1 MMNYVPLREIV
12 DDFIMTLD
20 TDDYVSGASDLAIR
34 NFALRGIR
42 EIGFDVIPK
51 IKSLK
56 LAVTA
61 QDEVV
66 IPDDFTDMI
75 KLGVVHSD
83 GNVYV
88 FGENKHINM
97 SRSINNPATQ
107 QVFNTGPLD
116 IDENEIDD
124 RSDDKGPT
132 AGFGTSNAGSNNN
145 FDSYIFRNYIYENQV
160 GRLYGMG
167 GGHLHGEYRINLDRN
182 RIELS
187 TNNEFTEVVMEYI
200 ADEAR
205 SSDPMVHV
213 YAEEAL
219 RSYMYYKLCE
229 RKSTV
234 PANEKS
240 RARAE
245 YYNERRKA
253 RARIN
258 NFTKEEALK
267 VIRKNYKQSPKH

>member
-42 EIGFDVIPK
+42 EIGFDVVPK

-56 LAVTA
+56 LSVTA

-66 IPDDFTDMI
+66 IPDDFVDMI

-88 FGENKHINM
+88 FGENKNINM

-107 QVFNTGPLD
+107 QVFNSGPLD
-116 IDENEIDD
+116 IAENEIDD

-132 AGFGTSNAGSNNN
+132 SGFGTSNSGSNNN

-167 GGHLHGEYRINLDRN
+167 GGHLHGEYRVNLDRN

-187 TNNEFTEVVMEYI
+187 TNNDFTEVVMEYI

-213 YAEEAL
+213 YAEETL
-219 RSYMYYKLCE
+219 RSYIYYKLCE

-234 PANEKS
+234 PANEKA

-245 YYNERRKA
+245 FYNERRKA
-253 RARIN
+253 KARIS
-258 NFTKEEALK
+258 NFTKEEAMK
-267 VIRKNYKQSPKH
+267 VIRKNYKQSPKY

>member
-1 MMNYVPLREIV
+1 MRYVPLREIV

-42 EIGFDVIPK
+42 EIGFDVVPK
-51 IKSLK
+51 VKSLK
-56 LAVTA
+56 INVSAADDFAL
-61 QDEVV
+61 
-66 IPDDFTDMI
+66 PDDYVDII

-88 FGENKHINM
+88 FGQNKNINM
-97 SRSINNPATQ
+97 SRSIANPVSQ
-107 QVFNTGPLD
+107 QNFNAGPLD
-116 IDENEIDD
+116 IAENAIDD
-124 RSDDKGPT
+124 RVDDQGPT
-132 AGFGTSNAGSNNN
+132 TGFGSQNQAANNN

-160 GRLYGMG
+160 GRLYGLG
-167 GGHLHGEYRINLDRN
+167 GGHLHGEYRINLDMN

-187 TNNEFTEVVMEYI
+187 TNNDFTQVVLEYI

-205 SSDPMVHV
+205 NSDPMVHV

-234 PANEKS
+234 PANEKA

-253 RARIN
+253 KARMN
-258 NFTKEEALK
+258 NFTKEEAMK
-267 VIRKNYKQSPKH
+267 VIRKNYKQAPKY